1 MIKSCFSRCKDVD
14 SMNDT
19 VAKYQSSIVSEPEMG
34 NAPLLKL
41 KSGRA
46 GPCFFLMPGTGGRVE
61 GFAEL
66 ATLLETPMS
75 VYAIEARG
83 VDGISKPDQEIET
96 LVRHYIDRI
105 RTVQPHGPYFLLGH
119 SFGGMVAFEIAQRM
133 LGMRE
138 RVACLILLDTLV
150 PKRLWPLRFILANL
164 GSRLYDHLERIRS
177 GSVTDSVNYYTR
189 RLRLRW
195 RGLHNIPEDL
205 MFGECPARMLL
216 ANEMLGK
223 KWRPEFYPG
232 RLTIFCCPA
241 TKDLPSIWQS
251 RVRELEIHPTTG
263 DHSNL
268 IKQPYVSS
276 LARDMSACLAK
287 ALQAGV

>member
-1 MIKSCFSRCKDVD
+1 
-14 SMNDT
+14 MNDT
-19 VAKYQSSIVSEPEMG
+19 AAQYQSEIVSEPGMG
-34 NAPLLKL
+34 NAPLVKL
-41 KSGRA
+41 KSGRP

-61 GFAEL
+61 GFAQL

-83 VDGISKPDQEIET
+83 VDGISKPDHDIEA
-96 LVRHYIDRI
+96 LVWHYIDRI

-133 LGMRE
+133 LAMQE
-138 RVACLILLDTLV
+138 RVACLILLDTVV
-150 PKRLWPLRFILANL
+150 PRRFWPLRFIVANL
-164 GSRLYDHLERIRS
+164 GSRLYGHLARIRR
-177 GSVTDSVNYYTR
+177 GSVTNSINYYTR

-195 RGLHNIPEDL
+195 QGLHNIPEDL
-205 MFGECPARMLL
+205 MFGDCAARMLL

-251 RVRELEIHPTTG
+251 RVRELEIHSTAG
-263 DHSNL
+263 DHLNL
-268 IKQPYVSS
+268 IEQPYVSS

-287 ALQAGV
+287 ALEANV